1 MDEVILPISKQHFVV
16 DSKIPRIIDS
26 FHDELE
32 LLRNLMRLGDR
43 RCSKVAV
50 EDKCLSERGVAWG

>member
-16 DSKIPRIIDS
+16 DSKIARIIDS

-32 LLRNLMRLGDR
+32 LLRKLD
-43 RCSKVAV
+43 AT
-50 EDKCLSERGVAWG
+50 W